1 MSNETQKG
9 KEREIVIGKESNADF
24 SLRAVGLKVVANTTF
39 TRRMRLS
46 GPLIEVVKGSK
57 GFIVGVNKEN
67 VDEFSVN
74 IENVDDIDVV
84 SVFRKEF
91 DIINAT

>member
-1 MSNETQKG
+1 M
-9 KEREIVIGKESNADF
+9 
-24 SLRAVGLKVVANTTF
+24 
-39 TRRMRLS
+39 
-46 GPLIEVVKGSK
+46 KGSK

-74 IENVDDIDVV
+74 FEDVDAIEVV

>member
-1 MSNETQKG
+1 M
-9 KEREIVIGKESNADF
+9 
-24 SLRAVGLKVVANTTF
+24 
-39 TRRMRLS
+39 
-46 GPLIEVVKGSK
+46 KGSR

-74 IENVDDIDVV
+74 FENVGDSDVV